1 MPGDSCIVCGNSR
14 IKDRGVSFHRFPSD
28 PARRSAWMQIFKLDE
43 TQVKSCSRVCCRH
56 FPGGD
61 VANDPQVSLGKRF
74 ASPKKKATP
83 RAKRA
88 KSRDITKQWLS
99 LVEPGP
105 LSSCS
110 KSTTSASKSP
120 TPVPR
125 EPLLTAVVGEQ
136 LESSYLVHELPSDS
150 SEPSTSSRVLT
161 PSEDGMQVTV
171 NRALLAQVELLESE
185 NRRLKG
191 KLQVAKEK
199 RQCFRINQIAHNNT
213 LMRFYT
219 GFVSY
224 LIFQA
229 FFTFLGPVVNH
240 LQYWGEQKGHRR
252 RHRVRKLDPEN
263 QLFLT
268 LIKLR
273 LNLAHTDLG
282 FHFGIS
288 ESAVSRYL
296 TTWICFLYH
305 HLSEVEW
312 MPTVEQVAGTLPEAF
327 KGKFD
332 TTFAIIDG
340 SEIRLETPSDLY
352 MQSSTWSEYI

>member
-43 TQVKSCSRVCCRH
+43 TKVKSCSRVCCRH

-105 LSSCS
+105 LSSCG

-191 KLQVAKEK
+191 ELQVAKEK
-199 RQCFRINQIAHNNT
+199 HQCFRIHQIAHNNT

-219 GFVSY
+219 GFVSPY
-224 LIFQA
+224 FSSFFYIFR
-229 FFTFLGPVVNH
+229 TG
-240 LQYWGEQKGHRR
+240 GESPAIQSKKATA
-252 RHRVRKLDPEN
+252 V
-263 QLFLT
+263 
-268 LIKLR
+268 
-273 LNLAHTDLG
+273 
-282 FHFGIS
+282 GIVF
-288 ESAVSRYL
+288 VS
-296 TTWICFLYH
+296 
-305 HLSEVEW
+305 
-312 MPTVEQVAGTLPEAF
+312 
-327 KGKFD
+327 
-332 TTFAIIDG
+332 
-340 SEIRLETPSDLY
+340 
-352 MQSSTWSEYI
+352 